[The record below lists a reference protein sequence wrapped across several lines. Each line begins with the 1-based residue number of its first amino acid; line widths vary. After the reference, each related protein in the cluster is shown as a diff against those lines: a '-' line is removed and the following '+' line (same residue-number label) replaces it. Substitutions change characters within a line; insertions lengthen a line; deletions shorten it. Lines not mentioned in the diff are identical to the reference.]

1 MTNQSANERLKY
13 LLQQLALTQKE
24 FADRLG
30 ISQGAISQLISGRTA
45 LSFDTLQKIGEQY
58 RVNLNWLV
66 SGQGEAFARQAVQQ
80 ATGSST
86 GPILAVTVDAQS
98 EPNIVLVPVKAQA
111 GYVANRLEP
120 TYLQELPAFSL
131 PMDRFRQGTYRGF
144 EVAGDSM
151 EPGLFQGDLLIC
163 SYVEELKWLRDMHL

>member
-58 RVNLNWLV
+58 RVNLN
-66 SGQGEAFARQAVQQ
+66 
-80 ATGSST
+80 
-86 GPILAVTVDAQS
+86 
-98 EPNIVLVPVKAQA
+98 
-111 GYVANRLEP
+111 
-120 TYLQELPAFSL
+120 
-131 PMDRFRQGTYRGF
+131 
-144 EVAGDSM
+144 
-151 EPGLFQGDLLIC
+151 
-163 SYVEELKWLRDMHL
+163 